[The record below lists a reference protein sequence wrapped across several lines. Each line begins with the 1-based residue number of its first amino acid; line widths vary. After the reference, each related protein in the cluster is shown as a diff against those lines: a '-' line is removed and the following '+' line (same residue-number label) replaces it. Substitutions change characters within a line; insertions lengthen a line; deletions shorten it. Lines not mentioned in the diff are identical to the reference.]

1 VHDHWFSSIRPLSS
15 TAIDLYPDQVTT
27 WQIAPDGP
35 KATRDTFMA
44 YRYPDCGARTKAA
57 QPLNIKLNTL
67 VHTEDV
73 DLVEKV
79 QAGMATRRHLPGPLS
94 RREDA
99 VAWFARKIRADLET
113 ER

>member
-1 VHDHWFSSIRPLSS
+1 
-15 TAIDLYPDQVTT
+15 
-27 WQIAPDGP
+27 
-35 KATRDTFMA
+35 MA
-44 YRYPDCGARTKAA
+44 YRHPDCGARTRAT

-73 DLVEKV
+73 DLVENV
-79 QAGMATRRHLPGPLS
+79 QAGMATRGYLPGPLS

-99 VAWFARKIRADLET
+99 VAWFASKIRADLET